1 MCGFINYL
9 RQTVHTVGYFL
20 DQDIQPRKTNG
31 NTTQLLLNTDSQ
43 SPLLY
48 CSFLDSLFP
57 CHARP
62 QLHHPSQGFRFATV
76 RESSA
81 EDYVKKSFPE
91 MHEYMRRYNV
101 PATPDGIQ
109 NLK

>member
-1 MCGFINYL
+1 MVVTTSC
-9 RQTVHTVGYFL
+9 FL
-20 DQDIQPRKTNG
+20 PLNPRPV
-31 NTTQLLLNTDSQ
+31 L
-43 SPLLY
+43 
-48 CSFLDSLFP
+48 
-57 CHARP
+57 

-109 NLK
+109 QLK

>member
-1 MCGFINYL
+1 MELPVQLPASVSGLNPHHRANISADVALVSVC
-9 RQTVHTVGYFL
+9 VCVCVGGGGGGGGG
-20 DQDIQPRKTNG
+20 P
-31 NTTQLLLNTDSQ
+31 
-43 SPLLY
+43 SP
-48 CSFLDSLFP
+48 P
-57 CHARP
+57 PPPPPPPPP

-91 MHEYMRRYNV
+91 MHEYMRRFNV

-109 NLK
+109 QLK

>member
-1 MCGFINYL
+1 MSTHHF
-9 RQTVHTVGYFL
+9 F
-20 DQDIQPRKTNG
+20 
-31 NTTQLLLNTDSQ
+31 DSQ
-43 SPLLY
+43 KCRAVRFQRTFERLILIDRNAVEVVESA
-48 CSFLDSLFP
+48 FLSS
-57 CHARP
+57 AP

-101 PATPDGIQ
+101 PATPDGIHQ
-109 NLK
+109 LK

>member
-1 MCGFINYL
+1 MYAIIVANDTICMCRFKSKRQL
-9 RQTVHTVGYFL
+9 RTQN
-20 DQDIQPRKTNG
+20 DIIMAVFPMTA
-31 NTTQLLLNTDSQ
+31 
-43 SPLLY
+43 PLL
-48 CSFLDSLFP
+48 
-57 CHARP
+57 

-101 PATPDGIQ
+101 PATPDGIH